1 MTKPPVLLVTPY
13 KKQLRGNTVTSQR
26 LQMGLSQMG
35 YAIDML
41 SLDEAEGWSEA
52 EARLARGHYGILH
65 VLHGASLEGVLQR
78 LPKAAGLPLV
88 ITSTGTDINVDL
100 SGPKRSQ
107 IEKAFQQADRV
118 VVFSPAFLSLLAGAI
133 PDITAKLRVIPQ
145 GVLLPEGPAW
155 SRSAMGWE
163 EDDIIAVLPS
173 GIRPVKRIEWALEA
187 METAAVYAPK
197 LRLVIAGPV
206 IYSGYAEGIMG
217 QIQYSPRT
225 AYLGEIDHRAIS
237 GLYAAADL
245 VLNTSLAEGQ
255 PQAALE
261 GMSLGLPAIMT
272 AVTGNLGI
280 MTGGREGFYV
290 RDPRELAQAM
300 LRLAENQELRREM
313 GAAAARLVRE
323 NYSVTAEWEQYHLL
337 YQELLRK

>member
-88 ITSTGTDINVDL
+88 ITATGTDINVDL

-206 IYSGYAEGIMG
+206 IDSGYAE
-217 QIQYSPRT
+217 
-225 AYLGEIDHRAIS
+225 
-237 GLYAAADL
+237 
-245 VLNTSLAEGQ
+245 V
-255 PQAALE
+255 
-261 GMSLGLPAIMT
+261 
-272 AVTGNLGI
+272 
-280 MTGGREGFYV
+280 
-290 RDPRELAQAM
+290 
-300 LRLAENQELRREM
+300 
-313 GAAAARLVRE
+313 
-323 NYSVTAEWEQYHLL
+323 
-337 YQELLRK
+337 